1 MPTKITQAVNL
12 QYDRGS
18 LNILNMQTFRKKK
31 KKFARTPGTNS
42 DI

>member
-18 LNILNMQTFRKKK
+18 LNILNMQTFRPKN
-31 KKFARTPGTNS
+31 FARTPGTNS

>member
-1 MPTKITQAVNL
+1 MSNKIAQAVNL

-31 KKFARTPGTNS
+31 KKICKNAW
-42 DI
+42 D